1 MKGLSGLLYK
11 VLDIGSNNFVRSFI
25 TSMGI
30 GIATGAG
37 IYLLIESYINR
48 AVQSAESVPYVGL
61 LGLFGI
67 DSALSILLGAVLTRA
82 AIEATKP
89 RLVKK

>member
-1 MKGLSGLLYK
+1 MNGLSGLLYK
-11 VLDIGSNNFVRSFI
+11 VLDVGSNNFVRSFI

-37 IYLLIESYINR
+37 IYLLIDSYITR

-89 RLVKK
+89 RLTKK